1 MDDIGR
7 RYWTTTVGSMETQ
20 NISMFHQVSK
30 CVLLKEVLYLDR
42 LSLMVEI
49 RRRTREKLM
58 MSLVVTHP
66 SM

>member
-1 MDDIGR
+1 MDDKGR
-7 RYWTTTVGSMETQ
+7 RYWTSTVGSMEIQ

-30 CVLLKEVLYLDR
+30 CIFVEGSSLLGICYFNGKNR
-42 LSLMVEI
+42 KKNS
-49 RRRTREKLM
+49 RKLM

>member
-7 RYWTTTVGSMETQ
+7 RYWTSTVDLMETQ
-20 NISMFHQVSK
+20 NISMLHQVSK
-30 CVLLKEVLYLDR
+30 CVLLKKVLFLAY
-42 LSLMVEI
+42 VI
-49 RRRTREKLM
+49 FNGKNREKNSTKLM